1 MRRVLRDDKD
11 GDVLVFLPGAG
22 EIKRAQAA
30 LADVPGI
37 GGFAVLPL
45 HGEMPLEDQT
55 RAVRPGDRRKII
67 LSTNVAESSVTI
79 EGVTAVIDSGLARMA
94 AHSPWTGLPTLA
106 IAKISQASA
115 TQRAGRAGRTRPGRA
130 LRLYTRHDFDQR
142 ARETE
147 PEIARADLTEVALVL
162 ATLGVGDADALAWL
176 DPPPAA
182 AWGAARELLARLG
195 AVDGGGR

>member
-1 MRRVLRDDKD
+1 M
-11 GDVLVFLPGAG
+11 
-22 EIKRAQAA
+22 
-30 LADVPGI
+30 
-37 GGFAVLPL
+37 LPL

-182 AWGAARELLARLG
+182 AWGAARELLAPAGRGRRRRALDRRRPPHV
-195 AVDGGGR
+195 APPRSPAPRAAGGRGRKRAASARRRAWPRR